1 MDLIL
6 SIIVPAYNVEK
17 YLKKCIES
25 LVTQENIDYEIIIVN
40 DGSKDCTLEI
50 ARGLEECYSFV
61 RVINQENKGLGGARN
76 TGIINAKGK
85 YITFVDSDDFL
96 VNNTYGIL
104 FKEILKDKYDI
115 ACFRFA
121 KFYESKEIEVNN
133 DLNIKSEV
141 LLNDQA
147 MRAFYKNEITSYA
160 WDKIYNINLFRD
172 NNILYPEGTLYEDLR
187 TTYELI
193 KNSKKIIKF
202 NFWGY
207 MYLQRPE
214 SISKNIKKKN
224 LDDFICEYLKVIDS
238 IGDNRL
244 DLKEVRIYKIL
255 KYNALIRMKMKG
267 KLEDY
272 KIDDRIKIKLSKI
285 ELLFNKNL
293 GINEKV
299 INIIGDNKF
308 IFNLLRKVKESI

>member
-1 MDLIL
+1 MIL

-25 LVTQENIDYEIIIVN
+25 LVTQESIDYEIIIVN
-40 DGSKDCTLEI
+40 DGSKDSTLDI
-50 ARGLEECYSFV
+50 ARSLEEHYSCV
-61 RVINQENKGLGGARN
+61 KVIDQENKGLGGARN

-96 VNNTYGIL
+96 VNNTYGAL
-104 FKEILKDKYDI
+104 FKEILKDEYDV
-115 ACFRFA
+115 ACFKFV
-121 KFYESKEIEVNN
+121 KFYEAKKIEVNN
-133 DLNIKSEV
+133 DLNIKGEV
-141 LLNDQA
+141 MLNDQA
-147 MRAFYKNEITSYA
+147 MKEFYKNEITSYA
-160 WDKIYNINLFRD
+160 WDKIYNINLFRE

-187 TTYELI
+187 TTYELLR
-193 KNSKKIIKF
+193 NSKKVIKF
-202 NFWGY
+202 NFLGY

-224 LDDFICEYLKVIDS
+224 LDDFICEYLKVINS

-244 DLKEVRIYKIL
+244 GLKEVRIYKTL

-267 KLEDY
+267 NLEDY

-293 GINEKV
+293 GMNEKV
-299 INIIGDNKF
+299 INFIGDNKF
-308 IFNLLRKVKESI
+308 IFNLLRKVKKSI